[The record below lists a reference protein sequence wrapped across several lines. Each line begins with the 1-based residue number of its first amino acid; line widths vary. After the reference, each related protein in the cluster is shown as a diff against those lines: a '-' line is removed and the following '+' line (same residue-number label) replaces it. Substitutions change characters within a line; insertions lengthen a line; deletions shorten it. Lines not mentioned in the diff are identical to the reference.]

1 MIREVKNTLSGYQ
14 KALEEK
20 LPHSKS
26 RDSFGDECIKF
37 KKEKDRDY
45 VCYCI
50 NTAAYIA
57 EMIPQLE
64 QMAKNLAD
72 EKVRDSMDLQT
83 DLLDDYYNTVSYGI
97 KALVNGEYGKVE
109 NILYSMTSMNWATFE
124 DIGDQSGKFYVQ
136 QIHRLAY
143 VTNISSILCEEI
155 PAIRNLLSRV
165 YFRNFCDR
173 LVMQFLP
180 RFLDCVSR
188 CKRVNE
194 MSAQQMLLDLH
205 SLKTLFMQLPTVG
218 QNETDEFKYVIPPT
232 QRS

>member
-14 KALEEK
+14 KALDEK

-109 NILYSMTSMNWATFE
+109 NILYSMTSMNWSTFE
-124 DIGDQSGKFYVQ
+124 DIGDQSGKFYV
-136 QIHRLAY
+136 
-143 VTNISSILCEEI
+143 
-155 PAIRNLLSRV
+155 
-165 YFRNFCDR
+165 
-173 LVMQFLP
+173 
-180 RFLDCVSR
+180 
-188 CKRVNE
+188 
-194 MSAQQMLLDLH
+194 
-205 SLKTLFMQLPTVG
+205 
-218 QNETDEFKYVIPPT
+218 
-232 QRS
+232 

>member
-1 MIREVKNTLSGYQ
+1 MNIDIIIREVKNTLSGYQ

-72 EKVRDSMDLQT
+72 EKVRESMDLQT

-124 DIGDQSGKFYVQ
+124 DIGDQSGKFIYSF
-136 QIHRLAY
+136 H
-143 VTNISSILCEEI
+143 SSISLC
-155 PAIRNLLSRV
+155 
-165 YFRNFCDR
+165 Y
-173 LVMQFLP
+173 
-180 RFLDCVSR
+180 
-188 CKRVNE
+188 
-194 MSAQQMLLDLH
+194 
-205 SLKTLFMQLPTVG
+205 
-218 QNETDEFKYVIPPT
+218 
-232 QRS
+232 